1 MKKYSAI
8 LTAAVL
14 GLFALGTIQ
23 PLRAAGLDEA
33 QPAVEISK
41 EEAAKKYPPP
51 AGKSYPQGLPSFN
64 ANTSTGGG
72 FFKSPYSSSVFDC
85 RKVPTGALILDKSV
99 NKVFVRPRSG
109 G

>member
-8 LTAAVL
+8 SLAIVL
-14 GLFALGTIQ
+14 AIFVAGMTSTV
-23 PLRAAGLDEA
+23 RAGLDEA

-41 EEAAKKYPPP
+41 EDAAKKYPLP
-51 AGKSYPQGLPSFN
+51 AGKSYPIGLPSFN

-72 FFKSPYSSSVFDC
+72 FFKSPYSSSVYDC
-85 RKVPTGALILDKSV
+85 RKVPTGALLLDKSV
-99 NKVFVRPRSG
+99 NKVFVRPKSG